1 MGWLHNVERGLEN
14 AVNTVFARAFRGE
27 VEPIEIATRLT
38 KELDAQAKLLNRDK
52 RLVPN
57 NFTVYLSTHD
67 YDELAPMARA
77 INDDIVPELRRHAG
91 ERHYVFNGP
100 IRIDY
105 ECDPSLS
112 VGRFRVS
119 SESVATVAE
128 TGGAAST
135 TAIKRA
141 PLVLEVNGV
150 RHPLLPPGF
159 TIGRGSEAD
168 LRINDP
174 GISRL
179 HARVVVKQDAAGEV
193 DVSVEDLGSTNG
205 VIVNGQ
211 RVTNVA
217 LADGS
222 RIEIGTDTRV
232 NNGCV
237 FISEGP
243 GIFVGR
249 SALIGPGVTVFDSD
263 FHVVDARRRGTAPV
277 PTGAVHIGDHVFIG
291 AGAIVTK
298 GVTIGD
304 NAVVGAGAVGAYY
317 GGRLAAA
324 GHRVSFLVRR
334 DYEVWRQHGLRVRSV
349 QGDFTIRPVRA
360 FRHAAEGTPV
370 RWLHRVG

>member
-135 TAIKRA
+135 SRNWRRCWRCLA
-141 PLVLEVNGV
+141 
-150 RHPLLPPGF
+150 LP
-159 TIGRGSEAD
+159 S
-168 LRINDP
+168 
-174 GISRL
+174 
-179 HARVVVKQDAAGEV
+179 
-193 DVSVEDLGSTNG
+193 
-205 VIVNGQ
+205 
-211 RVTNVA
+211 
-217 LADGS
+217 
-222 RIEIGTDTRV
+222 
-232 NNGCV
+232 
-237 FISEGP
+237 
-243 GIFVGR
+243 
-249 SALIGPGVTVFDSD
+249 
-263 FHVVDARRRGTAPV
+263 
-277 PTGAVHIGDHVFIG
+277 
-291 AGAIVTK
+291 
-298 GVTIGD
+298 
-304 NAVVGAGAVGAYY
+304 
-317 GGRLAAA
+317 
-324 GHRVSFLVRR
+324 
-334 DYEVWRQHGLRVRSV
+334 
-349 QGDFTIRPVRA
+349 
-360 FRHAAEGTPV
+360 
-370 RWLHRVG
+370 

>member
-1 MGWLHNVERGLEN
+1 MGWLHGVERKLEN
-14 AVNTVFARAFRGE
+14 VVNNVFARAFRSE

-38 KELDAQAKLLNRDK
+38 KELDSQAKLLNRDK

-77 INDDIVPELRRHAG
+77 INDDIVPEMRSHAG
-91 ERHYVFNGP
+91 ERSYVFNGP

-105 ECDPSLS
+105 ECDESLT
-112 VGRFRVS
+112 VGRFRVD
-119 SESVATVAE
+119 SEAVATVAE
-128 TGGAAST
+128 SGGAASS
-135 TAIKRA
+135 TAIRRA

-179 HARVVVKQDAAGEV
+179 HARVVVKQDGAGEV

-222 RIEIGTDTRV
+222 RIEIGSTRMLV
-232 NNGCV
+232 H
-237 FISEGP
+237 SP
-243 GIFVGR
+243 VG
-249 SALIGPGVTVFDSD
+249 S
-263 FHVVDARRRGTAPV
+263 
-277 PTGAVHIGDHVFIG
+277 
-291 AGAIVTK
+291 
-298 GVTIGD
+298 
-304 NAVVGAGAVGAYY
+304 
-317 GGRLAAA
+317 
-324 GHRVSFLVRR
+324 
-334 DYEVWRQHGLRVRSV
+334 
-349 QGDFTIRPVRA
+349 
-360 FRHAAEGTPV
+360 
-370 RWLHRVG
+370 

>member
-1 MGWLHNVERGLEN
+1 MGWLHGVERKLEN
-14 AVNTVFARAFRGE
+14 VVNNVFARAFRSE

-38 KELDAQAKLLNRDK
+38 KELDSQAKLLNRDK

-77 INDDIVPELRRHAG
+77 INDDIVPEMRRHAG
-91 ERHYVFNGP
+91 ERRYVFNGP

-105 ECDPSLS
+105 ECDESLT
-112 VGRFRVS
+112 VGRFRVD
-119 SESVATVAE
+119 SEAVATVAE
-128 TGGAAST
+128 SGGAASS
-135 TAIKRA
+135 TAIRRA

-168 LRINDP
+168 LRIIDP

-179 HARVVVKQDAAGEV
+179 HARVVVKQDGAGEV

-222 RIEIGTDTRV
+222 RIEIGSTRMLV
-232 NNGCV
+232 H
-237 FISEGP
+237 SP
-243 GIFVGR
+243 VG
-249 SALIGPGVTVFDSD
+249 S
-263 FHVVDARRRGTAPV
+263 
-277 PTGAVHIGDHVFIG
+277 
-291 AGAIVTK
+291 
-298 GVTIGD
+298 
-304 NAVVGAGAVGAYY
+304 
-317 GGRLAAA
+317 
-324 GHRVSFLVRR
+324 
-334 DYEVWRQHGLRVRSV
+334 
-349 QGDFTIRPVRA
+349 
-360 FRHAAEGTPV
+360 
-370 RWLHRVG
+370 

>member
-119 SESVATVAE
+119 SASVATVAE

-174 GISRL
+174 GISRQ
-179 HARVVVKQDAAGEV
+179 HARIIVQPADNGEV
-193 DVSVEDLGSTNG
+193 LVSIEDLGSTNG

-211 RVTNVA
+211 RVTKVT
-217 LADGS
+217 LGDGS
-222 RIEIGTDTRV
+222 RIEIGSTRMLV
-232 NNGCV
+232 H
-237 FISEGP
+237 SP
-243 GIFVGR
+243 VG
-249 SALIGPGVTVFDSD
+249 S
-263 FHVVDARRRGTAPV
+263 
-277 PTGAVHIGDHVFIG
+277 
-291 AGAIVTK
+291 
-298 GVTIGD
+298 
-304 NAVVGAGAVGAYY
+304 
-317 GGRLAAA
+317 
-324 GHRVSFLVRR
+324 
-334 DYEVWRQHGLRVRSV
+334 
-349 QGDFTIRPVRA
+349 
-360 FRHAAEGTPV
+360 
-370 RWLHRVG
+370 